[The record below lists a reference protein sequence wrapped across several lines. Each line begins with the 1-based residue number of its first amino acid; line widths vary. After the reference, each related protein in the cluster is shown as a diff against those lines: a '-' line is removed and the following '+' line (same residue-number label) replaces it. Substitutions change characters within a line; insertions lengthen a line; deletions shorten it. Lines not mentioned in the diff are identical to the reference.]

1 MRKKILFLAV
11 FALVYSLTSCG
22 SSSSFEGDVKKMA
35 SYRCKAQQLSAKDP
49 ADEKAKNEL
58 EELQKEIIEYA
69 AKMEKKYGDKKDDE
83 AWKAKGDKIYK
94 EEMSK
99 CK

>member
-1 MRKKILFLAV
+1 MKKNFLSIAVLAV
-11 FALVYSLTSCG
+11 VITLSSCG

-49 ADEKAKNEL
+49 ADEKAKKEL
-58 EELQKEIIEYA
+58 EDLKKEIEEYA

-94 EEMSK
+94 EEMIK